1 MKRTIL
7 LAGVAVLSGC
17 VSAEQLDKIYGSQTP
32 PTTAERAAAVTYVKT
47 TFYDPYSIRDAS
59 ISNAVTLL
67 NTGYRSICVRFN
79 AKNRMGGY
87 VGMTSTSLRF
97 QGPAI
102 VSSLQ
107 DAPGCNTA
115 RLTYSPFPELENL

>member
-7 LAGVAVLSGC
+7 LVGVGVLSGC
-17 VSAEQLDKIYGSQTP
+17 VSAEQLDKIYGSQMP
-32 PTTAERAAAVTYVKT
+32 PTAAERAAAITYIKS

-67 NTGYRSICVRFN
+67 DTGYRSICVRFN

-97 QGPAI
+97 RGASV

-107 DAPGCNTA
+107 DAPGCNTD
-115 RLTYSPFPELENL
+115 RLQYSAFPELENL

>member
-1 MKRTIL
+1 MKRAFL

-17 VSAEQLDKIYGSQTP
+17 VTAEQLDKIYGSQTP
-32 PTTAERAAAVTYVKT
+32 PTAAERAAAVAYVKS

-67 NTGYRSICVRFN
+67 ETGYRSICVRFN

-97 QGPAI
+97 QGAAI

>member
-7 LAGVAVLSGC
+7 LAGVAVVSGC
-17 VSAEQLDKIYGSQTP
+17 VSAEQLDKIYGSQTT
-32 PTTAERAAAVTYVKT
+32 PTAAERAAAVAYIKT

-59 ISNAVTLL
+59 ISNALTLL
-67 NTGYRSICVRFN
+67 DTGYRSICVRFN

-97 QGPAI
+97 QGAAV

-115 RLTYSPFPELENL
+115 RLTYSSFPELENL